1 MTTPKKTTINKL
13 GLCEAIT
20 DAIDDHGFT
29 HYEDTWMLVS
39 QGLEGWDE
47 DSLIEKAKEFSINI
61 KEFEDVNSN

>member
-1 MTTPKKTTINKL
+1 MTTP
-13 GLCEAIT
+13 
-20 DAIDDHGFT
+20 
-29 HYEDTWMLVS
+29 TWMLVS